1 MIRIDHINRYVSN
14 VEQFINFYQNVLDY
28 MLIDRGMKDN
38 GHKYAIMKGEGHEL
52 FLSEKENFTK
62 EDITNFRHI
71 GYSVEN
77 ADILLNDL
85 KNKGYIGKEQEIIVK
100 SYSRQFYIEDPDG
113 IVLDLIQWTDKKGF
127 YNSLKYN

>member
-28 MLIDRGMKDN
+28 KLIDRGMKDN